1 MCAPAA
7 HPYPI
12 TPTFNGFMARIT
24 VTKRAQQVKDEG
36 EIVGGPEQHGTE
48 RARVRQYHAQQVMA
62 EHCES

>member
-1 MCAPAA
+1 
-7 HPYPI
+7 
-12 TPTFNGFMARIT
+12 MARIT